1 MPRVVYDPAYNIGGY
16 GLEKLHP
23 FDGRKYGKAWDAVC
37 TLLPAAKEWLV
48 KPTGEVAVDNLR
60 LVHSDGYL
68 EQLASAAYLAKV
80 FETPAAAWIPM
91 AVLDSIVLRPMR
103 FATQGTIQ
111 SFSLAC
117 EHGLAI
123 NLGGG
128 FHHAK
133 PTGGEGFNVYND
145 VAIGI
150 ANLRQTGQISP
161 DDTVLY
167 VDCDAH
173 QGNGV
178 ATCFLADRAVKI
190 FDVFNAD
197 IYPRHDSAARER
209 VDRPVPLPSGTDGE
223 TYLLELQRALP
234 NWLDEITAR
243 VRPALAIYN
252 AGTDVVSDDP
262 LGALALS
269 TQHVLERDVFVV
281 ESLTRR
287 GIPTAMVL
295 GGGYTPDSFR
305 LVADSVA
312 TILGRASA
320 NKRQKCP
327 PDSPLTPRPTSA

>member
-23 FDGRKYGKAWDAVC
+23 FDGRKYGKAWDAIC
-37 TLLPAAKEWLV
+37 TLLPAAKKLLV
-48 KPTGEVAVDNLR
+48 KPGGEVAVDNLR
-60 LVHSDGYL
+60 LVHSVRYL
-68 EQLASAAYLAKV
+68 EQLNSAAYLAKV
-80 FETPAAAWIPM
+80 FETPAAAWIPV
-91 AVLDSIVLRPMR
+91 ALLESIVLRPMR

-145 VAIGI
+145 IAIGI
-150 ANLRQTGQISP
+150 ACMRNTGQISR

-178 ATCFLADRAVKI
+178 ATCFLDDRTVKI

-197 IYPRHDSAARER
+197 IYPRHDNAARER
-209 VDRPVPLPSGTDGE
+209 VDRPVPLPTGTDGE

-234 NWLDEITAR
+234 PWLDEITSE

-252 AGTDVVSDDP
+252 AGTDVVADDP

-269 TQHVLERDVFVV
+269 PQNVLERDVFVV

-295 GGGYTPDSFR
+295 GGGYTQESFR

-312 TILGRASA
+312 TILSRALA
-320 NKRQKCP
+320 DK
-327 PDSPLTPRPTSA
+327 

>member
-1 MPRVVYDPAYNIGGY
+1 MPRVVYHPSYNIGGY

-23 FDGRKYGKAWDAVC
+23 FDGRKYGKAWDAIAA
-37 TLLPAAKEWLV
+37 LLPAAKEILV
-48 KPTGEVAVDNLR
+48 NPTSEVARDNLR
-60 LVHSDGYL
+60 LVHSADYL
-68 EQLASAAYLAKV
+68 EQLNSAAYLAKA
-80 FETPAAAWIPM
+80 FETPAAAWIP
-91 AVLDSIVLRPMR
+91 VKLLDSIVLRPMR

-150 ANLRQTGQISP
+150 AVLRQSGQISP
-161 DDTVLY
+161 DDVVLY

-178 ATCFLADRAVKI
+178 ATCFLDDHTVKI

-197 IYPRHDSAARER
+197 IYPRHDSVARER
-209 VDRPVPLPSGTDGE
+209 VDRPVPLASGTDGE

-234 NWLDEITAR
+234 TWLDEITTR
-243 VRPALAIYN
+243 VRHALAIYN

-269 TQHVLERDVFVV
+269 PEHVLERDVFVV
-281 ESLTRR
+281 ESFTRR

-295 GGGYTPDSFR
+295 GGGYTQDSFR

-312 TILGRASA
+312 TILGRALVD
-320 NKRQKCP
+320 K
-327 PDSPLTPRPTSA
+327 